1 MKKSTMKRVIVLLFI
16 LAFAVSVQAATPEGP
31 EDRSRR
37 NRAARE
43 KLIKAFDE
51 IDRNYVDAVDMSPLV
66 EEALRAMAER
76 LDPHSV
82 YVPAGEAEREK
93 ILMEGGYGGVGAEAQ
108 WIRDTITVVGLGTG
122 PAERAGVKFGDRI
135 VSVDG
140 HNVVGLPADERAQAL
155 PSGAPG
161 SKIVLGIVR
170 RGEPAPIGIDVVR
183 KRITSPS
190 VVWAHLAEAGVGYI
204 KPELFSESTAAEFRQ
219 VWERQMGRVPKLIID
234 LRGNV
239 GGNVETAVEMASFF
253 LPKGASIVS
262 TGGRALCGS
271 VAGWRKGYR
280 YRSPQFW

>member
-31 EDRSRR
+31 EERSRS
-37 NRAARE
+37 NRAARA

-140 HNVVGLPADERAQAL
+140 RNVVGLPEDEL
-155 PSGAPG
+155 PRFSVTLITILLPVLIMITKTVFDVAAP
-161 SKIVLGIVR
+161 KDAAYMPFV
-170 RGEPAPIGIDVVR
+170 A
-183 KRITSPS
+183 
-190 VVWAHLAEAGVGYI
+190 
-204 KPELFSESTAAEFRQ
+204 FSYF
-219 VWERQMGRVPKLIID
+219 I
-234 LRGNV
+234 
-239 GGNVETAVEMASFF
+239 
-253 LPKGASIVS
+253 
-262 TGGRALCGS
+262 
-271 VAGWRKGYR
+271 
-280 YRSPQFW
+280 